1 LHFSYRLRISRG
13 ADDSCLSTRRCSSMR
28 HMLHWAYTIYGM
40 SSLVA
45 LCGITLSMSR
55 AETRRLDWLVMRHF
69 ALAHEVTAIGH

>member
-1 LHFSYRLRISRG
+1 
-13 ADDSCLSTRRCSSMR
+13 MR

-40 SSLVA
+40 SSSVA